1 MVCLDR
7 KIRISRLLLGGYHI
21 LYIHMTNM
29 YIYIYTHIFEG
40 HTFLPAKNL
49 VKVSWLKDHMSQGN
63 AGSLLAFDTF
73 YISTN
78 PVVKAVQ
85 KALTEQRNVKLHWA
99 SVLCKEIDTTIF
111 TGKDFLFWSLM
122 CFLSLIFY

>member
-1 MVCLDR
+1 
-7 KIRISRLLLGGYHI
+7 
-21 LYIHMTNM
+21 M
-29 YIYIYTHIFEG
+29 YIYIYVYTHIFEG

-85 KALTEQRNVKLHWA
+85 KALTEQRNVQLHRA

-111 TGKDFLFWSLM
+111 TGKHVLFWSLM